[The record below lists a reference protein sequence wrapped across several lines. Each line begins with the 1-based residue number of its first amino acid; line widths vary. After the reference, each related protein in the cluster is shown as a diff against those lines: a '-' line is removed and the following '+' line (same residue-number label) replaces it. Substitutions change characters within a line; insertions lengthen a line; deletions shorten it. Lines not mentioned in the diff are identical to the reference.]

1 MDNAEKFFNGR
12 EIIINA
18 FKNKIFPINCQE
30 RYFEDED
37 KDDIRDE
44 NNLINHKKLYRLI
57 SVKERN
63 INDELVRKHILVL
76 EHCWKN

>member
-1 MDNAEKFFNGR
+1 MKEKINLLDNAERIFNGR

-18 FKNKIFPINCQE
+18 FKNKIFPINWEE

-57 SVKERN
+57 SVK
-63 INDELVRKHILVL
+63 
-76 EHCWKN
+76 